1 MDITFTDFLIGFSSA
16 LDLLSPESG
25 HRGVRRAYIVMNI
38 ARQRDLSQ
46 QAQQRLF
53 IAALLRDLSRGA
65 HAQADCASQLTDIPL
80 LADSAGLITARAQP
94 QPESR
99 LLDLADNLDLL
110 ALHEF
115 PRGQYPAHAIE
126 TLCDSIGS
134 RYLLDDVLALREVG
148 LEREF
153 WSELASA
160 ALVNNLCTFA
170 PFPAR
175 VLSNDEL
182 TQLSSLLACVV
193 DRHCCSQEQ
202 HSFLVSGISA
212 RLAQLYGF
220 SKKGI
225 AHIRI
230 AGLLHDL
237 GKLAVP
243 AALLTKVEPLTDFE
257 RRQIHIHP
265 QFTWKILSRI
275 PGMHDIAR
283 MASFHH
289 ERPDGKGYPFRLR
302 GTQLDLGPRIISVAD
317 CYAALREARA
327 YKTVLSPEKCLC
339 ILRERAELGGLDPDV
354 VGALQ
359 ADVLATEEALFSASP
374 LLQLC

>member
-16 LDLLSPESG
+16 LNLLSPENG
-25 HRGVRRAYIVMNI
+25 HRGVRRAYIVMSI
-38 ARQRDLSQ
+38 ARQRGFSQ
-46 QAQQRLF
+46 PAQQRLF
-53 IAALLRDLSRGA
+53 IAALLRDLGRGA
-65 HAQADCASQLTDIPL
+65 HAPADCAQRLAGIPL
-80 LADSAGLITARAQP
+80 LADSAGLIAGRGQ
-94 QPESR
+94 QHPESR

-115 PRGQYPAHAIE
+115 PRGHYPSQAIE

-134 RYLLDDVLALREVG
+134 RYLLDDVLALREIG
-148 LEREF
+148 LDREF
-153 WSELASA
+153 WTELASA
-160 ALVNNLCTFA
+160 TLIDNPCAFA
-170 PFPAR
+170 PFPPR
-175 VLSNDEL
+175 VLSDDEL
-182 TQLSSLLACVV
+182 TQLSALLACVI
-193 DRHCCSQEQ
+193 DRHCRSAEQ
-202 HSFLVSGISA
+202 HSVMVSAISA

-225 AHIRI
+225 AHVRV

-237 GKLAVP
+237 GKLVVP
-243 AALLTKVEPLTDFE
+243 AALLTKAEPLSDFE

-275 PGMHDIAR
+275 AGLHDIAR

-317 CYAALREARA
+317 CYAALRESRS
-327 YKTVLSPEKCLC
+327 YKPAFPPEKCLSMMQETAA
-339 ILRERAELGGLDPDV
+339 RGGLDADV
-354 VGALQ
+354 VGALFSHLMAAE
-359 ADVLATEEALFSASP
+359 ADSVSASP
-374 LLQLC
+374 LPQ